1 MVPIAYILGKS
12 KVKKIFYEFV
22 SCLHFF
28 LIKYSLNFLN
38 LIEH

>member
-1 MVPIAYILGKS
+1 MVAVTYILGKS

-22 SCLHFF
+22 SCLQVF